1 MNLGIYETKTDF
13 CIISRIDFFLLDMFV
28 GMCKN
33 RVSLYATTKNLTTVY
48 ATNGAI
54 CVCCNLLILT
64 RVECPTF
71 PKMAPE
77 TCPQP
82 EAAKLPYKKLGDSDL
97 LISEIT
103 LGTVCAELNHHV
115 SVVVVGPVFLHLSL
129 MFTSL
134 R

>member
-13 CIISRIDFFLLDMFV
+13 CIISRIDFLLLDMFV

-33 RVSLYATTKNLTTVY
+33 RVSVYATTKNSTIVY
-48 ATNGAI
+48 VTNGAI
-54 CVCCNLLILT
+54 CVRCNLLILT

-71 PKMAPE
+71 PKMAPK

-82 EAAKLPYKKLGDSDL
+82 EPAKLSYEIQ
-97 LISEIT
+97 IS

>member
-13 CIISRIDFFLLDMFV
+13 CIISRIDFLLLDMFV

-33 RVSLYATTKNLTTVY
+33 RVSVYATTENSTTVY
-48 ATNGAI
+48 AKNGAI

-103 LGTVCAELNHHV
+103 LRTVCAELNLHV